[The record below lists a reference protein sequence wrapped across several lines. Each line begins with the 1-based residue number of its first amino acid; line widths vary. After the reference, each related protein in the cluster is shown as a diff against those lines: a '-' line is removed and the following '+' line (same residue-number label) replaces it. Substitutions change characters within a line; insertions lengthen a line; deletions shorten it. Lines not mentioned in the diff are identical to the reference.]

1 MKITIKHYGNKHSWK
16 SEHDG
21 QDLTE
26 VAQQIKGLLV
36 AVGFHPSSV
45 DEHFSPDTHEWFPD
59 EDESKDVKARSDWE
73 DVYRHDDYNALNGYG
88 SECPPGMIK
97 VPKLD
102 EGDCDC
108 IPDLPPTP
116 IPQEVD
122 FDGTRI
128 MMSDPPKDKKT

>member
-26 VAQQIKGLLV
+26 VVQQIKGLLV

-59 EDESKDVKARSDWE
+59 EDESKDVKPRSDWE
-73 DVYRHDDYNALNGYG
+73 DAYDSLNGYG

-97 VPKLD
+97 APKIDQGDADCVPDGGYK
-102 EGDCDC
+102 
-108 IPDLPPTP
+108 TP
-116 IPQEVD
+116 IPEEVD
-122 FDGTRI
+122 FDGIKI
-128 MMSDPPKDKKT
+128 MMSGVPKDKKT